1 MRFDLEDSDG
11 SWWSLELGDSSG
23 VSSRETIQ
31 RTKMFGF
38 DQVTAIS
45 QGSINSQFSTTSHT
59 AFHTWSYDNYF
70 TTTYKPFSLHLLSNN
85 RALVW
90 VHLANGNLK
99 TLRNWVPWDEY
110 VQAFD
115 FEEPVLTCYAQ
126 ERSLRV
132 PRLADC
138 LRSRHQDVLAGRT

>member
-1 MRFDLEDSDG
+1 MRFDSQEDSDG

-38 DQVTAIS
+38 DQVTAVS
-45 QGSINSQFSTTSHT
+45 QGSLNAQFSATSYG
-59 AFHTWSYDNYF
+59 AFHSWAFESYF
-70 TTTYKPFSLHLLSNN
+70 SASYKPFSLHLLSNN

-99 TLRNWVPWDEY
+99 TLKDWALWD
-110 VQAFD
+110 
-115 FEEPVLTCYAQ
+115 
-126 ERSLRV
+126 
-132 PRLADC
+132 
-138 LRSRHQDVLAGRT
+138 G